1 MTIAAASE
9 DSPESWREKDIS
21 LPTDAR
27 VLAELLEVRP
37 WQTIADLMEK
47 GVFASQQTA
56 IQDEEVVRSIGKK
69 HGVLFRI
76 ANNPEQTGPP
86 NP

>member
-9 DSPESWREKDIS
+9 DPSESWRERDIS

-27 VLAELLEVRP
+27 TLAELLEVTP
-37 WQTIADLMEK
+37 WQAIADLMEE

-69 HGVLFRI
+69 HGVLFRVI
-76 ANNPEQTGPP
+76 SNPEQTGPP
-86 NP
+86 DS

>member
-9 DSPESWREKDIS
+9 DPSESWREKDIS

-27 VLAELLEVRP
+27 GLAELLEVRP
-37 WQTIADLMEK
+37 WQAIADLMEE

-56 IQDEEVVRSIGKK
+56 IQDEELVRSIGKK
-69 HGVLFRI
+69 YGVLFRV
-76 ANNPEQTGPP
+76 ASNPEQTGPP